1 MIRTRFAQGRPSSYS
16 GGVARLFISQG
27 RLDAWSAE
35 DRVRIQD
42 DIMTLSGD
50 GRAFRLRPAIRFLKV
65 SGGDANQDPNQLI
78 GRVKLLD
85 DLVQLGGEQF
95 MESVI
100 VGEVAYDVQTGFLG
114 EPVSPAAPAG
124 S

>member
-1 MIRTRFAQGRPSSYS
+1 
-16 GGVARLFISQG
+16 
-27 RLDAWSAE
+27 
-35 DRVRIQD
+35 
-42 DIMTLSGD
+42 MTLSGD

-65 SGGDANQDPNQLI
+65 SGGADVQDPNQLI

-85 DLVQLGGEQF
+85 DLLQLGGEQF

-114 EPVSPAAPAG
+114 EPVSPVGPAGPAG

>member
-1 MIRTRFAQGRPSSYS
+1 MGV
-16 GGVARLFISQG
+16 VARLFISQG

-65 SGGDANQDPNQLI
+65 SGGGGEAQDPNQLI

-85 DLVQLGGEQF
+85 DLVQIGGEQF
-95 MESVI
+95 LESVI

-114 EPVSPAAPAG
+114 EPVAAPVG
-124 S
+124 P

>member
-1 MIRTRFAQGRPSSYS
+1 M
-16 GGVARLFISQG
+16 
-27 RLDAWSAE
+27 
-35 DRVRIQD
+35 RIQD

-65 SGGDANQDPNQLI
+65 SGGDGAQDPYQLI

-85 DLVQLGGEQF
+85 DLAQIGGEQF

-100 VGEVAYDVQTGFLG
+100 LGETAYDVQSGFLG
-114 EPVSPAAPAG
+114 EPIAG
-124 S
+124 A